1 MAGYQILRL
10 PYELKDLF
18 KDWLDRHYP
27 LKAAHVMSQVRQCA
41 AGVKTTRAL
50 ASA

>member
-1 MAGYQILRL
+1 MAGYQFLRL

-27 LKAAHVMSQVRQCA
+27 LKAGRVMSQSKGNAR
-41 AGVKTTRAL
+41 RA
-50 ASA
+50 